1 MMNTADM
8 MIPKPHQ
15 IEGAEFLAARKTALL
30 ADAPRV
36 GKTGS
41 AIMAADA
48 VGARSILVVTTA
60 SGRPVW
66 RRGFDDW
73 SIFGRKTQIVTGK
86 DRLQDDT
93 ETCIVGWPQMA
104 DPSALASIWR
114 REWDVLI
121 LDESHYAKSL
131 EAKRTLAALGDAG
144 IHRRAERVMCLSGTP
159 MPNSPYD
166 LYPMLAALAPER
178 LAADDAKGWPDV
190 SDQFSFKKRYC
201 KIKPKKIGF
210 HRWIDVIVGGQNLE
224 ELAQRLDGFYLRRT
238 QQDVGITEPIYE
250 IMPLMASPG
259 AVKEAQRAE
268 RSRIDKAVLAKIEAG
283 DLDGLKDE
291 HLGPVRRL
299 WGELKV
305 KPLIEALTEE
315 FESGLDKVVIA
326 AWHSDVIAALSA
338 GLSRFGVTGLDGST
352 SAKAREANVR
362 AFQTDP
368 KVRVFIGQIQ
378 AAGEAIDLSAAAEL
392 IFAESSFVPKDMAQ
406 MAYRITNH
414 GQARQPRVRVAT
426 LDGSIDEA
434 IQTSLMRKWA
444 TIKEVM
450 R

>member
-1 MMNTADM
+1 
-8 MIPKPHQ
+8 
-15 IEGAEFLAARKTALL
+15 
-30 ADAPRV
+30 
-36 GKTGS
+36 
-41 AIMAADA
+41 MAADTI
-48 VGARSILVVTTA
+48 GARTILVITTA

-66 RRGFDDW
+66 RKGFDDW
-73 SIFGRKTQIVTGK
+73 SIFGRSCQVLSGASKLLDKTEIA
-86 DRLQDDT
+86 
-93 ETCIVGWPQMA
+93 IIGWPDMNGS
-104 DPSALASIWR
+104 SANFGQVFAR
-114 REWDVLI
+114 QWDALI
-121 LDESHYAKSL
+121 IDEAHAAKSMD
-131 EAKRTLAALGDAG
+131 AQRTQVLFGTGAL
-144 IHRRAERVMCLSGTP
+144 HTRANYRWCLSGTP

-190 SDQFSFKKRYC
+190 SDQFAFKKRYC

-268 RSRIDKAVLAKIEAG
+268 RSSIDKAVLAKIEAG

-305 KPLIEALTEE
+305 KPLIEALAEE

-326 AWHSDVIAALSA
+326 AWHSDVIEALAS
-338 GLSRFGVTGLDGST
+338 GLSKFGVAVLRGAT
-352 SAKAREANVR
+352 SAHHREEAVR
-362 AFQTDP
+362 KFQSGGL
-368 KVRVFIGQIQ
+368 RVFIGQIQ